1 MVTNGGFSDAVRLNN
16 GSDKQYVTAKAEK
29 FELKQ
34 IGDVKVFVKS
44 TEPASLSV
52 VSSGTSDMR
61 FSAPS
66 NWDNDNGR
74 FTLLSVTFNDGAG
87 NTYKVQVPIVVK
99 RLFEVNFAATY
110 TYGTNFKAGDYSTKD
125 DHVLTGVGDAMTGYL
140 TWAYNKARATETTYG
155 WNAYLQD
162 GGSMKALSKRILFS
176 GDGARGTLPE
186 DTQLTLVDTANN
198 NKEYHCTVGPGG
210 ADSVALT
217 DFKDSSGAAYQ
228 EKWLSELMGVKA
240 SDNPGSGAWVKL
252 EPNEGT
258 TNAGVRIKASVDDP
272 DADALG
278 YVYYRPWTS
287 EDGNKGNKVDRYDLS
302 VGDNSEP
309 HPSES
314 FFLVVRVPKGSN
326 ATVNGYTGTSL
337 SGDVS
342 TRINYVKG
350 SDESKADNHINTAST
365 YSVAS
370 GYGQTLTDTLV
381 AGDSDET
388 GEMSA
393 DTANTFWMDVTDT
406 VSCSNV
412 YNDSDTLY
420 YQLNSSLA
428 SYNGSSLTGA
438 SGYPSGTSGA
448 YSFYVKVGE
457 TYYKP
462 SKSTDSAGNVKWTWT
477 EAGEGEAAV
486 SGKSWSAD
494 GGDMQL
500 VLSDSEGTPI
510 DLSGIRKIATDATN
524 AAGASASFSIQMK
537 AKLQMSGP
545 ACQQVIAASENA
557 SAYTK
562 PTYRSFLSP
571 HADTLSTSTMT
582 VGIDGKMR
590 YYRKGGGAST
600 IALTATKKT
609 KLGINVDDLGTA
621 DGTIALAATYDLSKL
636 SGAEEKLS
644 KATSATFTLTLQKR
658 KDNGD
663 YEDVPLIGNYLSV
676 QQCTQLGTDKGK
688 VSVGNGIVFTDTV
701 SDGVLATRDGSSP
714 ILRLG
719 FVVKV
724 NTDVEKAEQFYA
736 SYRLVMTAHLSG
748 DGVDDTPV
756 NASGSVSGY
765 PNSDYVTYTLTRVN
779 MKGIEHNQA

>member
-1 MVTNGGFSDAVRLNN
+1 MNN
-16 GSDKQYVTAKAEK
+16 GSGKQYVTAKTEMFK
-29 FELKQ
+29 LDEETKT
-34 IGDVKVFVKS
+34 FVKS

-52 VSSGTSDMR
+52 VNNGTSDMQ

-66 NWDNDNGR
+66 NWDNDNGQ

-87 NTYKVQVPIVVK
+87 NTYKVQAPIVVK

-140 TWAYNKARATETTYG
+140 TWTYNKARATETTYG
-155 WNAYLQD
+155 WNTYLQD

-176 GDGARGTLPE
+176 GDGTRGTLPE

-198 NKEYHCTVGPGG
+198 NKEYHCTVPAGG
-210 ADSVALT
+210 AASVALT
-217 DFKDSSGAAYQ
+217 DFVDSDGADGKHYE
-228 EKWLSELMGVKA
+228 EKWLSELMGVGA
-240 SDNPGSGAWVKL
+240 SQNDSGAWVKL
-252 EPNEGT
+252 KTNEDT
-258 TNAGVRIKASVDDP
+258 ANACARIKTDE
-272 DADALG
+272 G
-278 YVYYRPWTS
+278 YEYYRPWTS
-287 EDGNKGNKVDRYDLS
+287 KDGETTRYNLS
-302 VGDNSEP
+302 IGGNSEP
-309 HPSES
+309 HPSEN
-314 FFLVVRVPKGSN
+314 FFLVVRVPKNSN

-342 TRINYVKG
+342 TRVNYVKG

-365 YSVAS
+365 YNIAL
-370 GYGQTLTDTLV
+370 GYGQTLADTLV
-381 AGDSDET
+381 EGDSDET
-388 GEMSA
+388 QVMSA
-393 DTANTFWMDVTDT
+393 DTTNTFWMNVTDT

-420 YQLNSSLA
+420 YQLNSSLS
-428 SYNGSSLTGA
+428 SYNKSGLTGA
-438 SGYPSGTSGA
+438 SGYPSGTSGT

-462 SKSTDSAGNVKWTWT
+462 SKSIDSAGNVKWTWT
-477 EAGEGEAAV
+477 AVEAGADDADKAAV
-486 SGKSWSAD
+486 SGKPWSAD

-500 VLSDSEGTPI
+500 VLSDSEGTAI
-510 DLSGIRKIATDATN
+510 DLSGIRKIATGATN
-524 AAGASASFSIQMK
+524 AAGADASFSIQMM

-545 ACQQVIAASENA
+545 ACQKAIAASENV

-582 VGIDGKMR
+582 ADSGGKMC

-609 KLGINVDDLGTA
+609 QLGINVDDLGTA

-636 SGAEEKLS
+636 NGAEEKLS
-644 KATSATFTLTLQKR
+644 KAEKATFTLTLQKR
-658 KDNGD
+658 EDDKDDKDGGG
-663 YEDVPLIGNYLSV
+663 YEDVPIADYLSV
-676 QQCTQLGTDKGK
+676 QESSKLGTGSPSADRN
-688 VSVGNGIVFTDTV
+688 SIVFTDTA
-701 SDGVLATRDGSSP
+701 SNGVLATRDDSSP
-714 ILRLG
+714 ILRFG

-724 NTDVEKAEQFYA
+724 NTDVESAQHFYA
-736 SYRLVMTAHLSG
+736 NYRLVMTAHLSG
-748 DGVDDTPV
+748 NGVDDTPV
-756 NASGSVSGY
+756 NASGSITGY

-779 MKGIEHNQA
+779 MKGIEHN